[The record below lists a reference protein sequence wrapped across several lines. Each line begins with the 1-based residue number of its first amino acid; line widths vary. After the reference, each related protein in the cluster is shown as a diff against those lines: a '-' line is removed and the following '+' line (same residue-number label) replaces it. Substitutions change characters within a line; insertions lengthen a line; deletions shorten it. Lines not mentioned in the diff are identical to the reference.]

1 MWRNSPRTANI
12 GHIRTYCV
20 SMGELIQACRPNA
33 VGYGSASDR
42 RPREPVLWCCEMTE
56 QDPIL
61 LAIDQGTSSSRCI
74 AFSARGSIVALDQQP
89 FEQIYP
95 APGWV
100 EHDPE
105 VIWASILST
114 TREVL
119 KRLGSEQRQ
128 IAAIGLTNQRET
140 TLLWDRRTGIPVHN
154 AIVWQDRRTAEHC
167 RRLQEIGREDE
178 VIEKTGLRLDPY
190 FSATKLSWMFEHVSG
205 AREAAAAGELAFGTV
220 DTFLIW
226 RLTGGRVH
234 ATDVSNASR
243 TALFDIRRGRWDE
256 ELCELFGVPL
266 KCLPEVRDSAG
277 DYGRTDASVFGQ
289 TLPICGVA
297 GDQQAALVG
306 QACFSEGSVK
316 STYGTGAF
324 LILNTGRRLVRSQ
337 NRLLTTIAYR
347 LGGETTYALEGSIL
361 SAGSTIQWLRDGL
374 GIISRAAEI
383 EPLAQSVANSGGVYL
398 LPAFTGLGAPYWDP
412 DARGAIVG
420 LTRASSR
427 GEIARAGLD
436 SVVYQTRDLLDA
448 MAADGIG
455 PSQLK
460 VDGGMAQNRFFLQ
473 RLADVLGVP
482 ILRPR
487 MAESTAFG
495 AACLAGLG
503 HGIYQ
508 SLDDI
513 ARLWEG
519 DVRCEPK
526 LDVFTRDE
534 EMQGWRKA
542 LQRVRTR

>member
-1 MWRNSPRTANI
+1 M
-12 GHIRTYCV
+12 
-20 SMGELIQACRPNA
+20 
-33 VGYGSASDR
+33 SDS
-42 RPREPVLWCCEMTE
+42 
-56 QDPIL
+56 DPIL

-74 AFSARGSIVALDQQP
+74 AFTPRGAQVGLQQQP

-105 VIWASILST
+105 VIWATTLST
-114 TREVL
+114 AREVL
-119 KRLGSEQRQ
+119 RQ
-128 IAAIGLTNQRET
+128 VRAGHRPVAAIGVTNQRET
-140 TLLWDRRTGIPVHN
+140 TLLWDRSTGVPVHN

-167 RRLQEIGREDE
+167 RTLQEAGREAE

-190 FSATKLSWMFEHVSG
+190 FSATKITWILDNVSG
-205 AREAAAAGELAFGTV
+205 ARAAAEAGRLAFGTV
-220 DTFLIW
+220 DSFLIW
-226 RLTGGRVH
+226 RLTGGRIH
-234 ATDVSNASR
+234 TTDISNASR
-243 TALFDIRRGRWDE
+243 TALFDIRKGRWDE
-256 ELCELFGVPL
+256 SLCELFRVPIG
-266 KCLPEVRDSAG
+266 CLPEVRDSAG
-277 DYGRTDASVFGQ
+277 DFGVTDQSVLGEV
-289 TLPICGVA
+289 LPIRGVA
-297 GDQQAALVG
+297 GDQQAALIG
-306 QACFSEGSVK
+306 QACFSAGDVK

-324 LILNTGRRLVRSQ
+324 LVLNTGPRLVRSQ
-337 NRLLTTIAYR
+337 NRLLSTVAYR
-347 LGGETTYALEGSIL
+347 LNGDTTYALEGSIL
-361 SAGSTIQWLRDGL
+361 SAGSTVQWLRDGL

-383 EPLAQSVANSGGVYL
+383 EALAQSVADSAGVYL

-412 DARGAIVG
+412 DARAAIVG

-448 MAADGIG
+448 MAADGIA

-460 VDGGMAQNRFFLQ
+460 VDGGMAQNGFFLQ
-473 RLADVLGVP
+473 RLADVLGLP

-503 HGIYQ
+503 QGLYR

-526 LDVFTRDE
+526 LDPAVRAR
-534 EMQGWRKA
+534 EMEGWRAA
-542 LQRVRTR
+542 LRRVRTS